1 MAIKTRYRIKNSE
14 GKYEVI
20 HFQTSADQIVTT
32 SDLQF
37 VSSEEK
43 YQITKPKHYVHK
55 QLSSSDTWS
64 ICHNLDKFPS
74 VSIVD
79 SAGSIVIGEVIYVDS
94 NNVTIKFNNG
104 FAGVAYL
111 N

>member
-1 MAIKTRYRIKNSE
+1 MAIKTRYRIKNGE

-20 HFQTSADQIVTT
+20 HFQTSADQVVTT
-32 SDLQF
+32 KDLQF
-37 VSSEEK
+37 ISAEEK
-43 YQITKPKHYVHK
+43 EQITKPRSYIHN
-55 QLSSSDTWS
+55 QLSSSDTWN

-79 SAGSIVIGEVIYVDS
+79 SAGTLVIGEVRYVDS
-94 NNVTIKFNNG
+94 NNVILTFNNG
-104 FAGVAYL
+104 FAGIAYL